1 MKPWPPSE
9 WFKPKAPTARLNEPQ
24 EQEWREAEALW
35 LARKQAGPVP
45 DADVAR
51 RLDEAFY
58 EQNGDLRIQG
68 VDWIRINAAE
78 RLLSVVLT
86 ESQVK
91 SQYSTLY
98 NLARDRRLAS
108 LSTYPELPAFV
119 GKTPEERRDI
129 YGALL
134 YELQAGFMAGRFLRR
149 LRNEVADTLWRY
161 GLRVTVAA
169 MLVPLAWTTYI
180 WATISSATAG
190 TAPQHIN
197 ETIFLL
203 LAVATV
209 AALGAFFSRAMR
221 FQAEISSL
229 SFQAVMEAYIGR
241 MLRLR
246 ILYGIIGAV
255 VFYFF
260 LRGEFIAGNIFPK
273 FTPGMITQQ
282 TALMLRLATEATVTA
297 RPPAEATVVATLSPA
312 VEFAK
317 LLAWSFLAGFS
328 ERLVPDALA
337 QLEKKSAEAQTGKP
351 AGT

>member
-1 MKPWPPSE
+1 V
-9 WFKPKAPTARLNEPQ
+9 
-24 EQEWREAEALW
+24 LW
-35 LARKQAGPVP
+35 LARQQAQPAP
-45 DADVAR
+45 DSKIAE
-51 RLDEAFY
+51 RLNATFY
-58 EQNGDLRIQG
+58 EKNGELRTQG

-78 RLLSVVLT
+78 TLLSVVLT
-86 ESQVK
+86 DSQVK

-98 NLARDRRLAS
+98 SLAGDRHLAS
-108 LSTYPELPAFV
+108 LPNYPDIAAFA

-129 YGALL
+129 YGGLL
-134 YELQAGFMAGRFLRR
+134 YELQSGFMAGRFLRH

-161 GLRVTVAA
+161 GTRITAAA
-169 MLVPLAWTTYI
+169 MLVPLAWTTYV
-180 WATISSATAG
+180 WATIPRPAPGAAAS
-190 TAPQHIN
+190 APQHIN

-203 LAVATV
+203 VAVATV

-229 SFQAVMEAYIGR
+229 SFQTVMETYVGR

-246 ILYGIIGAV
+246 VLYGIIGAMI
-255 VFYFF
+255 FYFF

-273 FTPGMITQQ
+273 FAPGMLTQQ
-282 TALMLRLATEATVTA
+282 TVLMLRLATEATATA
-297 RPPAEATVVATLSPA
+297 RPPVEVAAAVTLSPA

-337 QLEKKSAEAQTGKP
+337 QLEKKSAEAQIGKP
-351 AGT
+351 AGS